1 VKKVKLLVSSI
12 LVLSVVSIC
21 MIVSAQEATSY
32 YKQWIGPHAE
42 DIGYQ
47 KCTDNDKQFY
57 ISYTS
62 GPNIKVWYSI
72 QQGGS
77 DVVTPLLIPY
87 SEYRS
92 GTSRASSN
100 GGDCVLYAWRE
111 HIVNPSVQISG
122 RWAP

>member
-1 VKKVKLLVSSI
+1 MKRAKLLVTGI
-12 LVLSVVSIC
+12 LALCAISIC
-21 MIVSAQEATSY
+21 MIVSAQDTTSY
-32 YKQWIGPHAE
+32 NNQWIGPHAE
-42 DIGYQ
+42 DIGY
-47 KCTDNDKQFY
+47 KTCTDNDKKFY

-72 QQGGS
+72 QQAGS

-92 GTSRASSN
+92 GTSRASS
-100 GGDCVLYAWRE
+100 GSTCILYGWRE
-111 HIVNPSVQISG
+111 HFINPSVQISG